1 MIPRLEVSKSAFR
14 RLPAVAGA
22 WGILVGCLDTQLTNG
37 KQQDFLYYLK
47 VLEFRCLIARE
58 SAIKQCV
65 RERWFGEGSYLVL
78 YCL

>member
-37 KQQDFLYYLK
+37 KQQDFLYDLK
-47 VLEFRCLIARE
+47 VLEFRCLSRNQAV
-58 SAIKQCV
+58 C
-65 RERWFGEGSYLVL
+65 ERAMIW
-78 YCL
+78 